1 MTRPSNNEIEDIE
14 EHDFL
19 DSIEEEDF
27 VLILDSNGNLK
38 TMLLPE
44 TLMENIPENLIQILK
59 VLGIDH
65 HNLESRTIH

>member
-44 TLMENIPENLIQILK
+44 TLMKNIPENLIQILK